1 MINSQVER
9 RADVFQNS
17 LGEKFDAAVVTEG
30 MRLQAKVNTVTAI
43 EYMKNRGISAAI
55 IQRVLTG
62 VATREEDK
70 EGIGAG
76 A

>member
-1 MINSQVER
+1 MMKSQVDR
-9 RADVFQNS
+9 RGDVFQNS
-17 LGEKFDAAVVTEG
+17 LGEKFDAAVVNEG

-43 EYMKNRGISAAI
+43 EYMKNRGGPAAI
-55 IQRVLTG
+55 IQRVLSG
-62 VATREEDK
+62 AAMREEDR